1 MRLVI
6 VLAVVAAL
14 VVAAFALGWADD
26 RAAPGTR
33 GRAGEVSTPASTT
46 AP

>member
-6 VLAVVAAL
+6 VIAVILAVV
-14 VVAAFALGWADD
+14 VAVFALGWADD
-26 RAAPGTR
+26 RAAPGTG
-33 GRAGEVSTPASTT
+33 GRVTVSGPEPTT

>member
-6 VLAVVAAL
+6 TLAVIAAIVAA
-14 VVAAFALGWADD
+14 VFALGWADD
-26 RAAPGTR
+26 RAAPGTG
-33 GRAGEVSTPASTT
+33 GRVTVSGPDATT